1 MYLLPSAPRS
11 NIPHIKDSQ
20 PGHSS
25 RTTFG
30 VCMCVTACVWEGDQE
45 RGGIQSQQEAPAEG
59 HFTDKAVFNL
69 TQNPNSS
76 TALWR

>member
-1 MYLLPSAPRS
+1 
-11 NIPHIKDSQ
+11 
-20 PGHSS
+20 
-25 RTTFG
+25 
-30 VCMCVTACVWEGDQE
+30 MCITVMCLGGGQG
-45 RGGIQSQQEAPAEG
+45 RGGIQSQQEVPVER